1 MAHSAPSGALGLSL
15 RRVGAGQPR
24 PRERH
29 PLRLLIGLKLT
40 WPQAPMR
47 RVSAHP
53 GPSRQ
58 QEQVV
63 YREPNAPQ
71 PRPGLT
77 CPSCTG
83 ARSVCP
89 LARTESVN
97 SPTWQK
103 SSQPAGRGLKVH
115 SPQPA
120 SLPGAGGGWGCVEVP
135 EIQCPSSTA
144 PASVQTYGPW
154 PRLAEGRQTPQ
165 TPAVSSP
172 SWQRGRQ

>member
-1 MAHSAPSGALGLSL
+1 M
-15 RRVGAGQPR
+15 GAGQPR

-29 PLRLLIGLKLT
+29 PLHLLIGLELT

-63 YREPNAPQ
+63 RRETNAPQ

-83 ARSVCP
+83 ATPVCP

-120 SLPGAGGGWGCVEVP
+120 SLPGAGWGGAAWMSLK
-135 EIQCPSSTA
+135 SSVHPA
-144 PASVQTYGPW
+144 QPPPASRPMGPGPGW
-154 PRLAEGRQTPQ
+154 QKGARYPRPRQ
-165 TPAVSSP
+165 
-172 SWQRGRQ
+172 